1 MASCDTGGVKFE
13 AFEKQLRAPE
23 GSFKLADIDPRD
35 TVGVGKDE
43 ASALLD
49 KGLVRLRDL
58 QTRLY
63 AEGRHA
69 LLIILQGM
77 DTAGKDG
84 LISHVM
90 SGVNPQ
96 GCEVT
101 SFKAPSSLEQRHD
114 FLWRCACALPERG
127 RIGIFNR
134 SYYEEVLVVRV
145 HKEMLGKEPLP
156 KALVTDDIWSERF
169 ESIHAFEKHLR
180 RNGTLVLKFFL
191 HISRKEQKERL
202 LARIDEPDKNWKFNA
217 GDLAER
223 KFWRDYVKAYED
235 AIAHTNASHAPWY
248 IIPADRKWFARL
260 AVAEIIAGHL
270 EQIDP
275 KYPVLDDAAQQ
286 DLRRARVEL
295 EKDDVSSDKTS

>member
-1 MASCDTGGVKFE
+1 MNFE
-13 AFEKQLRAPE
+13 ALEKRLRAPD
-23 GSFKLADIDPRD
+23 GSFKLSDIDPRD
-35 TVGVGKDE
+35 TGGIGKDE
-43 ASALLD
+43 AGAVLD
-49 KGLVRLRDL
+49 KGLDRLRDL

-69 LLIILQGM
+69 ILIILQGM

-145 HKEMLGKEPLP
+145 HKDMLDKEPLP
-156 KALVTDDIWSERF
+156 KSLVTDDIWKERF
-169 ESIHAFEKHLR
+169 ESIHDFERHLR

-202 LARIDEPDKNWKFNA
+202 LARIDEPAKNWKFNA

-223 KFWRDYVKAYED
+223 QFWRDYVKAYED
-235 AIAHTNASHAPWY
+235 AITHTNASHAPWY
-248 IIPADRKWFARL
+248 VIPADRKWFARL

-270 EQIDP
+270 ERIDP
-275 KYPVLDDAAQQ
+275 EYPVLDEAAQK

>member
-1 MASCDTGGVKFE
+1 MKPEDI
-13 AFEKQLRAPE
+13 EKRLRAPDHP
-23 GSFKLADIDPRD
+23 FKLSDIDPRD
-35 TVGVGKDE
+35 TGGIDKDE
-43 ASALLD
+43 AGALLD

-63 AEGRHA
+63 AEGRQSV
-69 LLIILQGM
+69 LIILQGM

-101 SFKAPSSLEQRHD
+101 SFKAPSSLELRHD

-134 SYYEEVLVVRV
+134 SYYEDVLVVRV
-145 HKEMLGKEPLP
+145 HKEMLDRQLMPQ
-156 KALVTDDIWSERF
+156 ALVTDDIWSERF
-169 ESIHAFEKHLR
+169 ESINAFEKHLR

-202 LARIDEPDKNWKFNA
+202 LARIDEPAKNWKFSA

-223 KFWRDYVKAYED
+223 RFWRDYVKAYED
-235 AIAHTNASHAPWY
+235 ALARTSASHAPWY

-270 EQIDP
+270 ERIDP
-275 KYPVLDDAAQQ
+275 RYPVLDDAARQ
-286 DLRRARVEL
+286 DLQRARVEL
-295 EKDDVSSDKTS
+295 EKDDVTSDRTS

>member
-1 MASCDTGGVKFE
+1 MKPGE
-13 AFEKQLRAPE
+13 LEKRLRAPD
-23 GSFKLADIDPRD
+23 GPFKLADIDPRD
-35 TVGVGKDE
+35 TGGIEKDE
-43 ASALLD
+43 SEALLAS
-49 KGLVRLRDL
+49 GLARLRDL

-63 AEGRHA
+63 AERRHA
-69 LLIILQGM
+69 ILIILQGM

-84 LISHVM
+84 LVSHVM

-101 SFKAPSSLEQRHD
+101 SFKAPSTLEQGHD

-145 HKEMLGKEPLP
+145 HKEMLDKEPLP
-156 KALVTDDIWSERF
+156 KSLVTDDIWKERF
-169 ESIHAFEKHLR
+169 ESIHDFERHLH

-202 LARIDEPDKNWKFNA
+202 LARIDEPAKNWKFNA

-223 KFWRDYVKAYED
+223 RFWRDYVKAYEE
-235 AIAHTNASHAPWY
+235 AIAQTSADNAPWY

-260 AVAEIIAGHL
+260 AVAEIIVGHL

-275 KYPVLDDAAQQ
+275 KYPVLDEAAQG
-286 DLRRARVEL
+286 DLRRARAEL
-295 EKDDVSSDKTS
+295 EKDDVSSDRIS

>member
-1 MASCDTGGVKFE
+1 MNFE
-13 AFEKQLRAPE
+13 ALEKRLRAPD
-23 GSFKLADIDPRD
+23 GSFKLSDIDPRD
-35 TVGVGKDE
+35 TGGIGKDE
-43 ASALLD
+43 AGAVLD
-49 KGLVRLRDL
+49 KGLDRLRDL

-69 LLIILQGM
+69 ILIILQGM

-134 SYYEEVLVVRV
+134 SYYEDVLVVRV
-145 HKEMLGKEPLP
+145 HKDMLDKAPLP
-156 KALVTDDIWSERF
+156 KTLITDDIWKERF
-169 ESIHAFEKHLR
+169 ESIHDFERHLH

-223 KFWRDYVKAYED
+223 QFWRDYVKAYED
-235 AIAHTNASHAPWY
+235 AITHTNASHAPWY
-248 IIPADRKWFARL
+248 VIPADRKWFARL

-270 EQIDP
+270 ERIDP
-275 KYPVLDDAAQQ
+275 EYPVLDEAAQK